1 MRYIHPKAEIVGDV
15 SIGEGSSV
23 WAFAVI
29 RGDEGRIRI
38 GKNTSI
44 QEHCIIHGEDTEIG
58 DNVTVGHSAVVHGAK
73 IRSNVLIGIG
83 AIVLD
88 EVEVGEWVIIGAGA
102 VVPPKMKIKPNSL
115 VLGVP
120 AKVAR
125 ELNEDDRRLIVS
137 SYEKYVGRVKKV
149 GRE

>member
-1 MRYIHPKAEIVGDV
+1 MKYIHPKAEIVGEV
-15 SIGEGSSV
+15 SIEEGSSV

-44 QEHCIIHGEDTEIG
+44 QEQCIIHGEDTEIG

-73 IRSNVLIGIG
+73 IGSNVLIGIG
-83 AIVLD
+83 AIILD
-88 EVEVGEWVIIGAGA
+88 QVEVGDWVIIGAGA

-125 ELNEDDRRLIVS
+125 ELNEDDKKLVVS
-137 SYEKYVGRVKKV
+137 SYEKYVERVVKLGK
-149 GRE
+149 

>member
-1 MRYIHPKAEIVGDV
+1 MKYIHPKAEIVGDV

-29 RGDEGRIRI
+29 RGDEGGIKI

-73 IRSNVLIGIG
+73 IGSNVLIGIG
-83 AIVLD
+83 AIILD
-88 EVEVGEWVIIGAGA
+88 QVEVGGWVIIGAGA
-102 VVPPKMKIKPNSL
+102 VVPPKMRIKPNSL

-125 ELNEDDRRLIVS
+125 ELNEDDRKLVVS
-137 SYEKYVGRVKKV
+137 SYEKYVERVVKLGK
-149 GRE
+149 

>member
-1 MRYIHPKAEIVGDV
+1 MRYIHPKAEIVGEV
-15 SIGEGSSV
+15 SIEEGSSV

-44 QEHCIIHGEDTEIG
+44 QEQCIIHGEDTEIG

-73 IRSNVLIGIG
+73 IGSNVLIGIG
-83 AIVLD
+83 AIILD
-88 EVEVGEWVIIGAGA
+88 QVEVGDWVIIGAGA

-125 ELNEDDRRLIVS
+125 ELNEDDKKLVVS
-137 SYEKYVGRVKKV
+137 SYEKYVERVVKLGK
-149 GRE
+149 